1 MKKYFVYDN
10 EYISGWRYW
19 WRMFLQSYLI
29 AFFGLGAYLAAV
41 TTYKRAKSL
50 NLSDG
55 WSLTWAIYH
64 PISYILGFAIGI
76 EIGASGDE
84 SLWVVVI
91 LLSIPHLY
99 LWFSDGV
106 PPNKVHDSTIKEES
120 NSQDGLPTHLGG
132 VRLENDNTTEL
143 PKKEKTSTQKTEI
156 LTKNNE
162 DMKGFK
168 QCDKGHFYKDTLAEC
183 NYCPKTGSAGSGDET
198 EILGANDQTFDNPT
212 EKTQVFG
219 GATQQSPSS
228 KESFDPERTI
238 ISGGNT
244 SSAAGDAQDQITQK
258 RKLRAWLVS
267 FDIEDFGID
276 FKVNEGKN
284 TMGSKS
290 SNDITIQ
297 DSQVSGLQGIIL
309 CKKDKFY
316 ITDEV
321 SSNGTLLNGEDLEPR
336 KPYDI
341 KDGDEIKVGNTNLL
355 FKTAFKK

>member
-10 EYISGWRYW
+10 EYISGWGYW
-19 WRMFLQSYLI
+19 WRMLLQTFLIFLL
-29 AFFGLGAYLAAV
+29 GLGLYLQGV

-55 WSLTWAIYH
+55 WALFWAIYN
-64 PISYILGFAIGI
+64 PVTFVLAFGVGMSGEDLSGFGFILN
-76 EIGASGDE
+76 
-84 SLWVVVI
+84 L
-91 LLSIPHLY
+91 PHLY

-143 PKKEKTSTQKTEI
+143 PKKEKTKKTET
-156 LTKNNE
+156 LTKNE
-162 DMKGFK
+162 QDMKGFK
-168 QCDKGHFYKDTLAEC
+168 QCDKGHFYNDTLAEC

-198 EILGANDQTFDNPT
+198 EILGANNQTFDNPT

-219 GATQQSPSS
+219 GATQQSPSGR
-228 KESFDPERTI
+228 ESFDPERTI

>member
-1 MKKYFVYDN
+1 MNKTTN
-10 EYISGWRYW
+10 YIFAILACSVIFIIYAIIGGSLGWKHGGG
-19 WRMFLQSYLI
+19 FIPIIILFYLI
-29 AFFGLGAYLAAV
+29 R
-41 TTYKRAKSL
+41 TTWRA
-50 NLSDG
+50 
-55 WSLTWAIYH
+55 I
-64 PISYILGFAIGI
+64 IGTK
-76 EIGASGDE
+76 E
-84 SLWVVVI
+84 SNV
-91 LLSIPHLY
+91 SKAN
-99 LWFSDGV
+99 D
-106 PPNKVHDSTIKEES
+106 KTIKEES
-120 NSQDGLPTHLGG
+120 KIIDDLPTHIGG
-132 VRLENDNTTEL
+132 IRLENDNTTEL
-143 PKKEKTSTQKTEI
+143 PKKEKTKKTET
-156 LTKNNE
+156 LTKNE
-162 DMKGFK
+162 QDMKGFK
-168 QCDKGHFYKDTLAEC
+168 QCDKGHFYNDTLAEC

-198 EILGANDQTFDNPT
+198 EILGANNQTFDNPT

-219 GATQQSPSS
+219 GATQQSPSGR
-228 KESFDPERTI
+228 ESFDPERTI

>member
-10 EYISGWRYW
+10 EYISGWTYW
-19 WRMFLQSYLI
+19 WRMLLQTILI
-29 AFFGLGAYLAAV
+29 AFFGLGIYLIGV

-55 WSLTWAIYH
+55 GALFWAIVQ
-64 PISYILGFAIGI
+64 PILAC
-76 EIGASGDE
+76 
-84 SLWVVVI
+84 VI
-91 LLSIPHLY
+91 LVSSSATAYDDGAYGVLLIANIPHWY
-99 LWFSDGV
+99 FWFSNGV
-106 PPNKVHDSTIKEES
+106 PPNKLHDKTIKEES
-120 NSQDGLPTHLGG
+120 NNQDGLPTHLGG

-143 PKKEKTSTQKTEI
+143 PKKEKTSTKKTEI

-183 NYCPKTGSAGSGDET
+183 NYCPKTGSAGSGDAT
-198 EILGANDQTFDNPT
+198 EILGANDQTFDNPS

-219 GATQQSPSS
+219 GATQQSPSNQ
-228 KESFDPERTI
+228 ESFDPERTI

-244 SSAAGDAQDQITQK
+244 SSAAGDTQDQIAQK

-276 FKVNEGKN
+276 FKITEGKN

-316 ITDEV
+316 LTDEV

>member
-1 MKKYFVYDN
+1 MMNKTTN
-10 EYISGWRYW
+10 YI
-19 WRMFLQSYLI
+19 
-29 AFFGLGAYLAAV
+29 
-41 TTYKRAKSL
+41 
-50 NLSDG
+50 
-55 WSLTWAIYH
+55 
-64 PISYILGFAIGI
+64 FAILACSVI
-76 EIGASGDE
+76 FIIYAIIGGSLGWKHGGGFIPIIIFFYLMRTTWRAIIGTKE
-84 SLWVVVI
+84 SNV
-91 LLSIPHLY
+91 SKAN
-99 LWFSDGV
+99 D
-106 PPNKVHDSTIKEES
+106 KTIKEES
-120 NSQDGLPTHLGG
+120 KIIDDLPTHLGG

-183 NYCPKTGSAGSGDET
+183 NYCPKTESAGSGDET
-198 EILGANDQTFDNPT
+198 EILGANNPTFDNPT
-212 EKTQVFG
+212 DKTQVFG

-244 SSAAGDAQDQITQK
+244 ASAAGDAQDQITQK
-258 RKLRAWLVS
+258 RRLRAWLVS

-276 FKVNEGKN
+276 FKVTEGKN
-284 TMGSKS
+284 TIGSKS

-297 DSQVSGLQGIIL
+297 DSEVSGLQGIIL

-316 ITDEV
+316 LTDEV
-321 SSNGTLLNGEDLEPR
+321 SSNGTLLNGEELDPR

-341 KDGDEIKVGNTNLL
+341 NDGDEIKVGNTNLL

>member
-1 MKKYFVYDN
+1 MQRYSWWKYDD
-10 EYISGWRYW
+10 EYITGWQYMGRSLVGAFLAIILVGLY
-19 WRMFLQSYLI
+19 LQS
-29 AFFGLGAYLAAV
+29 V
-41 TTYKRAKSL
+41 TAYKRAKSL
-50 NLSDG
+50 GNSSSACNFFSIWGALSLFIG
-55 WSLTWAIYH
+55 LI
-64 PISYILGFAIGI
+64 PIAGFINI
-76 EIGASGDE
+76 
-84 SLWVVVI
+84 
-91 LLSIPHLY
+91 IPHWY

-106 PPNKVHDSTIKEES
+106 PPNKAHNESIKEES
-120 NSQDGLPTHLGG
+120 NNQDGLPTHLGG
-132 VRLENDNTTEL
+132 VRLENDNTNAL
-143 PKKEKTSTQKTEI
+143 LKKEEKSTKRTEI
-156 LTKNNE
+156 LTKHNE

-168 QCDKGHFYKDTLAEC
+168 QCDKGHFYKDTLSEC
-183 NYCPKTGSAGSGDET
+183 NYCPKTELAGSGDET
-198 EILGANDQTFDNPT
+198 EILGANDHTFDNTT

-238 ISGGNT
+238 ISGGNI
-244 SSAAGDAQDQITQK
+244 SSATGDMQDQIKQK

-276 FKVNEGKN
+276 FKITEGKN

-316 ITDEV
+316 LTDEV